1 MLLHNAS
8 DFLVPA
14 PASTDF
20 DCLTSPYADEFLLL
34 GRLVTSAPLEREVG
48 TKMRSSA
55 TVSWVLLSREMSAR
69 QDTMQPH
76 NRKKLN
82 DRVVKAAEAA
92 LAAQKYASAIDVLVG
107 IGWLDPG
114 TVKCWRQGQVGY
126 LEGAIQ
132 TNLPRISEA
141 MKLFRSR
148 AGAKGLIPSETAYI
162 ARAPSPP
169 QLRFSKSGKPSV
181 EKLYRTHWISPE
193 LSEKQAAARCRARE
207 PSARACGD
215 PAVAGCMDV
224 SPLRRH
230 G

>member
-1 MLLHNAS
+1 
-8 DFLVPA
+8 
-14 PASTDF
+14 
-20 DCLTSPYADEFLLL
+20 
-34 GRLVTSAPLEREVG
+34 
-48 TKMRSSA
+48 
-55 TVSWVLLSREMSAR
+55 
-69 QDTMQPH
+69 MQLH

-92 LAAQKYASAIDVLVG
+92 LAAQKHASPIDVLVG
-107 IGWLDPG
+107 IGWLAPG

-132 TNLPRISEA
+132 TNLPHISEA
-141 MKLFRSR
+141 MKLFRSW
-148 AGAKGLIPSETAYI
+148 AGAKGLIPSETAYV

-169 QLRFSKSGKPSV
+169 QLRFSKSGNPSV
-181 EKLYRTHWISPE
+181 EKLYRRISPE

-207 PSARACGD
+207 PSARAGGD

>member
-1 MLLHNAS
+1 
-8 DFLVPA
+8 
-14 PASTDF
+14 
-20 DCLTSPYADEFLLL
+20 
-34 GRLVTSAPLEREVG
+34 
-48 TKMRSSA
+48 
-55 TVSWVLLSREMSAR
+55 
-69 QDTMQPH
+69 MQPH

-92 LAAQKYASAIDVLVG
+92 LAAQKYASPIDVLVG

-132 TNLPRISEA
+132 ISRGSNTDQFAAHFGGHEAVSLPG
-141 MKLFRSR
+141 
-148 AGAKGLIPSETAYI
+148 AGAKGLIPSETAYV

-181 EKLYRTHWISPE
+181 EKLYRTHWIWPE

-207 PSARACGD
+207 PSARAGGD